1 MCTDCSARKFN
12 GQEFVDSTVRFY
24 LCGSDNITVRGRAFL
39 VHPFWFSLADESSHL
54 VAQYGSALRIAEL
67 IYTEKKFFS
76 RWAPQLERPRDDKF
90 TSLFKMVHKEILEMH
105 AEDQAKA
112 AGSAQ
117 PSDSASFKNTCST
130 AECKEA
136 DMDASMSSY
145 QDDSE
150 MDHIFPQTSSST
162 KDGTAAVSA
171 SAVSTTLSLFHCPQ
185 TECEKLR
192 TRIESKWGPHV
203 PSSLASMFDQA
214 FNAIKAETKPEEALN
229 SFGRSTVGTMPLRDL
244 VKSLHVKGG
253 GNVKIMS

>member
-1 MCTDCSARKFN
+1 
-12 GQEFVDSTVRFY
+12 VRFY

-39 VHPFWFSLADESSHL
+39 VHPFWFSLADESSQL

-76 RWAPQLERPRDDKF
+76 HWAPQLERPRDDKF
-90 TSLFKMVHKEILEMH
+90 TSLFKMVHKEILDLH

-112 AGSAQ
+112 SAHA
-117 PSDSASFKNTCST
+117 SERDSAFFKDTCST
-130 AECKEA
+130 IECKEA
-136 DMDASMSSY
+136 DVDANVGSY
-145 QDDSE
+145 QDESE
-150 MDHIFPQTSSST
+150 INHIVPKPSSST
-162 KDGTAAVSA
+162 KDGTAAVGA

-185 TECEKLR
+185 TECERLR

-203 PSSLASMFDQA
+203 PSSLASMYDQA
-214 FNAIKAETKPEEALN
+214 FNAIKAETKPEEAQN

-244 VKSLHVKGG
+244 VKSLHVKGR